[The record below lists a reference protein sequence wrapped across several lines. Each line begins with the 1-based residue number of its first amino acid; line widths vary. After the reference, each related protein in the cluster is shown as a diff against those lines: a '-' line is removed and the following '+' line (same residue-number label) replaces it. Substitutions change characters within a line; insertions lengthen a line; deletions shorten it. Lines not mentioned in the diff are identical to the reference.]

1 MPWKQDNRDTSSLG
15 ENRLNKLL
23 IRSFSNFI
31 RPERIVRII
40 FLGETQKRS
49 IERKKVLVTISVV
62 IRCFLD
68 IPNSD
73 RYVPTIR
80 HNLAVTWLTL
90 PHRPF

>member
-1 MPWKQDNRDTSSLG
+1 MPWKQDNLDTSSLG

-31 RPERIVRII
+31 GPERIIRVI

-49 IERKKVLVTISVV
+49 IERKKVLETISDV
-62 IRCFLD
+62 IRYFLD

-73 RYVPTIR
+73 RYGPTIR
-80 HNLAVTWLTL
+80 HSLVVTWLTL
-90 PHRPF
+90 SHRPF